1 MVFLGALDLEDCVST
16 CFHRDHLLGFV
27 SCLIYTKTS
36 LACICRALDAE
47 PSSEFTA
54 GGKGLT
60 PRMCGIIGQ
69 SWNGALEVLDYS
81 YVVGK
86 KT

>member
-1 MVFLGALDLEDCVST
+1 MLGELKFAPQAAPET
-16 CFHRDHLLGFV
+16 GKGFF
-27 SCLIYTKTS
+27 TKTS